1 MIPNSQIQS
10 KNEIILS
17 DNSKFFYTISPF
29 EMTDVLGHVVAI
41 LQEYTFIKIDKDNNE
56 LSYKLYR
63 TKDGTWYEIN
73 SIKGSE
79 ENNILRQLKTSFL
92 ADKATYSGS

>member
-1 MIPNSQIQS
+1 MVYRN
-10 KNEIILS
+10 
-17 DNSKFFYTISPF
+17 FYAIFSRTI
-29 EMTDVLGHVVAI
+29 M
-41 LQEYTFIKIDKDNNE
+41 KDNNE

>member
-1 MIPNSQIQS
+1 MIPNPRIQS

-41 LQEYTFIKIDKDNNE
+41 LQEYNFIKTDENNDE
-56 LSYKLYR
+56 HSYKLYR

-79 ENNILRQLKTSFL
+79 ENNILRLLKTAF
-92 ADKATYSGS
+92 GFEENPVGI

>member
-41 LQEYTFIKIDKDNNE
+41 LQEYTFIKIDVDNNE

-63 TKDGTWYEIN
+63 TKDGNWYEIN

-79 ENNILRQLKTSFL
+79 ENNIVRQLKTTFL
-92 ADKATYSGS
+92 ANEVTYSGS